1 MTQTEAKG
9 FSLWFAKVRAHFF
22 TASLAPLLI
31 GTAVAW
37 ARDGEFHFFYSLL
50 TFAGVLSLHAAANMS
65 NDYFDHKSGTDDIN
79 VEFGGHLT
87 GGSRLIQM
95 GVLKPRQV
103 LLEALAYYAA
113 GAIIGLYLGWT
124 RGPWVL
130 VIGLI
135 GILSGYFYTAP
146 PVVLAA
152 RGLGEVIVGL
162 NFGVLIALG
171 TYYVQ
176 TGRLAWEP
184 ALAGLPASF
193 LLAGVLYINEFQ
205 DMVADKAA
213 GKSHLVVR
221 QGRQKAVPGYGF
233 IMAAAYLSI
242 ILGVLLGVTPFALLG
257 LLMVPLAWR
266 AWQVVQVKYDLPREL
281 VPANV
286 YTFLAHLWTGLLLT
300 LGYVIQGLVRLLM

>member
-22 TASLAPLLI
+22 TASLVPLLL

-37 ARDGEFHFFYSLL
+37 VRDGEFHFFYSLL
-50 TFAGVLSLHAAANMS
+50 TFVGVLSLHAGANMS

-95 GVLKPRQV
+95 GVIRPRQV
-103 LLEALAYYAA
+103 LLEALAYYAV
-113 GAIIGLYLGWT
+113 GSLVGLYLGWA

-130 VIGLI
+130 AIGLL

-146 PVVLAA
+146 PVMLAA
-152 RGLGEVIVGL
+152 RGLGEVVVGL
-162 NFGVLIALG
+162 NFGTLIALG

-176 TGRLAWEP
+176 TGQLAWEP
-184 ALAGLPASF
+184 AIAALPASF

-213 GKSHLVVR
+213 GKNHLVVR
-221 QGRQKAVPGYGF
+221 QGRQRAVPGYAL
-233 IMAAAYLSI
+233 IMAAAYASI
-242 ILGVLLGVTPFALLG
+242 ILGVLAAGVTPFALLG
-257 LLMVPLAWR
+257 LLPVPLAWR
-266 AWQVVQVKYDLPREL
+266 AWRVARVKYDSPREL
-281 VPANV
+281 VPANI
-286 YTFLAHLWTGLLLT
+286 YTFQAHLYTGLLLT
-300 LGYVIQGLVRLLM
+300 LGYVIQGLV